1 MFARLT
7 TYELEEGR
15 ASDSIPAFEPAIDR
29 IRILD
34 GLVDAFYLV
43 ERDGRRAM
51 TMTVW
56 DSVETMERS
65 RVAAATARTDAARE
79 AGAEV
84 TSTYEFEIGIQTHGE
99 RATLGGEHHDPNV
112 TAVAGNPSGRSF
124 FA

>member
-15 ASDSIPAFEPAIDR
+15 ASDSIPAFEPAIER

-34 GLVDAFYLV
+34 GLVDALYLV

-51 TMTVW
+51 TMTLW
-56 DSVETMERS
+56 DSVEAMERS

-84 TSTYEFEIGIQTHGE
+84 SSTYEFEIGIHTHGE

-112 TAVAGNPSGRSF
+112 AAAAGNPSGRSF

>member
-15 ASDSIPAFEPAIDR
+15 ASDSIPAFEPAIER

-56 DSVETMERS
+56 DSVEAMERS
-65 RVAAATARTDAARE
+65 RVAAATARTESARE

-84 TSTYEFEIGIQTHGE
+84 TSTCEFEIGIHTAGE
-99 RATLGGEHHDPNV
+99 RASLDTN
-112 TAVAGNPSGRSF
+112 AAGMAGSPPGRSF

>member
-15 ASDSIPAFEPAIDR
+15 ASDSIPAFAPAIER

-43 ERDGRRAM
+43 DRDGRLGM
-51 TMTVW
+51 TMTIW
-56 DSVETMERS
+56 DSVEAMERS

-84 TSTYEFEIGIQTHGE
+84 TSTYEFEIGIHAAGE
-99 RATLGGEHHDPNV
+99 RSTLGGEHLDANGP
-112 TAVAGNPSGRSF
+112 AMAGNPSGRSF

>member
-15 ASDSIPAFEPAIDR
+15 ASDSIPAFAPAIER

-43 ERDGRRAM
+43 ERDGQRAM
-51 TMTVW
+51 TMTIW
-56 DSVETMERS
+56 DSVEAMERS
-65 RVAAATARTDAARE
+65 RVAASTARTDAARV

-84 TSTYEFEIGIQTHGE
+84 TSTYEYEIGVHAAGE
-99 RATLGGEHHDPNV
+99 RSQLGGERLDANGS
-112 TAVAGNPSGRSF
+112 AGAGSPPGRSF

>member
-1 MFARLT
+1 LFARLT
-7 TYELEEGR
+7 SYELVLGR
-15 ASDSIPAFEPAIDR
+15 VADSIRAFEPAIER

-34 GLVDAFYLV
+34 GLVDALYLI

-51 TMTVW
+51 TMTFW
-56 DSVETMERS
+56 DSVEAMERS

-84 TSTYEFEIGIQTHGE
+84 TSTYEFEIGIQSHGE
-99 RATLGGEHHDPNV
+99 RATLGGEHADPNV
-112 TAVAGNPSGRSF
+112 SATAGSPSGRSF

>member
-15 ASDSIPAFEPAIDR
+15 ASDSIPAFAPAIER

-43 ERDGRRAM
+43 ERDGQRAM
-51 TMTVW
+51 TMTIW
-56 DSVETMERS
+56 DSVEAMERS
-65 RVAAATARTDAARE
+65 RVAASTARTDAARE

-84 TSTYEFEIGIQTHGE
+84 TSTYEFEIGIHAAGE
-99 RATLGGEHHDPNV
+99 RSTLGGEHLS
-112 TAVAGNPSGRSF
+112 AMAGNPSGRSF

>member
-15 ASDSIPAFEPAIDR
+15 ASDSIPAFEPAIER

-56 DSVETMERS
+56 DSVEAMERS

-84 TSTYEFEIGIQTHGE
+84 TSTYEFEIGIKSHGD
-99 RATLGGEHHDPNV
+99 RATLGGEHSDPNV
-112 TAVAGNPSGRSF
+112 SATAGSPSGRSF

>member
-15 ASDSIPAFEPAIDR
+15 ASDSIPAFAPAIER

-43 ERDGRRAM
+43 ERDGRQAM
-51 TMTVW
+51 TLTIW
-56 DSVETMERS
+56 DSVEAMERS
-65 RVAAATARTDAARE
+65 RVAASTARTDAARE

-84 TSTYEFEIGIQTHGE
+84 TSTYEYEVGIHAAGE
-99 RATLGGEHHDPNV
+99 GSLLGRERLDANGS
-112 TAVAGNPSGRSF
+112 AVAGSPPGGSF